1 MESSK
6 LGSLCHR
13 PKELPVA
20 FKLLSV
26 IEHDPAGRFQVR
38 RADNLIWVRNT
49 GTELSARNMYGG
61 SRGGGV
67 YHRSGGV
74 GGGGGMSNGRDMYPH
89 MSVEQTLTPYAVQ
102 HRERPSPVPSYLQ
115 YLQNRPGINSMSKFS
130 DPTSGGDDGTSTVFD
145 GLNPHSAEFVPPG
158 QGQFLE
164 HQHRQQMD
172 YNPYNMQSQSR
183 ISSFPGSDSI
193 PQSYTVPPRTAA
205 AGASGAGTGTM
216 RTYIGSAPP
225 QPAASWNNSSVAS
238 ESSRFTTQ
246 IMDLYSLVQKGIL
259 TEQEFVE
266 AKAKI
271 LAQLGN

>member
-1 MESSK
+1 
-6 LGSLCHR
+6 
-13 PKELPVA
+13 
-20 FKLLSV
+20 
-26 IEHDPAGRFQVR
+26 
-38 RADNLIWVRNT
+38 
-49 GTELSARNMYGG
+49 
-61 SRGGGV
+61 
-67 YHRSGGV
+67 
-74 GGGGGMSNGRDMYPH
+74 
-89 MSVEQTLTPYAVQ
+89 
-102 HRERPSPVPSYLQ
+102 
-115 YLQNRPGINSMSKFS
+115 MSKFS

-183 ISSFPGSDSI
+183 ISHSFPGSDSI